1 MSAGSFYDDIIPI
14 YASSDKVFN
23 NQEKIFKDYG
33 KASVYIDLMSDFE
46 IYDWIDKS
54 NPYDKAGAY
63 AIQEEFGKYITKI
76 EGELETFER
85 NFQIIRANWSGT
97 EFDKAAPKLLEI
109 KTTLERALNDQ
120 RSQKNYS

>member
-1 MSAGSFYDDIIPI
+1 MADLVYNQ
-14 YASSDKVFN
+14 AKFN
-23 NQEKIFKDYG
+23 ELINRLD
-33 KASVYIDLMSDFE
+33 
-46 IYDWIDKS
+46 S
-54 NPYDKAGAY
+54 N
-63 AIQEEFGKYITKI
+63 ITKI

-120 RSQKNYS
+120 RSQKNYLERKNQDFASQVSGL